1 MLQFYSMPQAL
12 IVALSMGSACC
23 VIIQTVSLVFNLGRH
38 RVQYVQRVE
47 NLFEAAILLQTL
59 FMSLLMAQVQSSIQ
73 DDLIIPSGYHTG
85 RLIVFALVLS
95 LAVAASYGRRLWW
108 PMLSVLFAALT
119 LPIVEQLAGP
129 YSPLLYAIA
138 LCYFLLRS
146 IHICVLR
153 WREQK
158 SSISALSIKE
168 AIDALSTGIL
178 FCGQDGHIVLIN
190 RRMQE
195 LMTLLTGASSRN
207 GKEFF
212 ARLTKRQLRSGYE
225 ADELDGR
232 MVIRVPDGAVWMF
245 TDTIL
250 PIAGKDYH
258 QITAADVSEEWM
270 ATLQLRR
277 QTTELDRRS
286 AELKQTIANLQAI
299 YREEE
304 ALRAKSRIH
313 DILGQRIALLIRS
326 LRENDRPDET
336 LLNAFSEDLPL
347 NLMELASDTE
357 PRREIEAMT
366 EMFAGI
372 GVKVQV
378 QGALPES
385 RALSEVFVD
394 VITEGVTNAVRHGF
408 ASEVD
413 IVCEHKDSVWS
424 LQVTNSGVPP
434 AGRITEGS
442 GLASIR
448 RRLMGVGG
456 RLHIETMPRF
466 KLTAYLPEGVSK

>member
-12 IVALSMGSACC
+12 IVILSMGSACC
-23 VIIQTVSLVFNLGRH
+23 VIIQAVSLVFNINRY
-38 RVQYVQRVE
+38 RVQRVQRVE

-59 FMSLLMAQVQSSIQ
+59 FMSMLMAQIQSSIQ
-73 DDLIIPSGYHTG
+73 DDLIIPSSYYTG
-85 RLIVFALVLS
+85 RLIIFVLVLS
-95 LAVAASYGRRLWW
+95 LAVAAAYGRRLWW
-108 PMLSVLFAALT
+108 PLLPAFFSALT
-119 LPIVEQLAGP
+119 LPLAEQLTGT
-129 YSPLLYAIA
+129 YFPLLYIAA

-146 IHICVLR
+146 IHICILR

-158 SSISALSIKE
+158 SSITALSIKE

-195 LMTLLTGASSRN
+195 LMTLLTGASYRN
-207 GKEFF
+207 GKEFYD
-212 ARLTKRQLRSGYE
+212 RLLKRQLRPGYE

-258 QITAADVSEEWM
+258 QITAADVSEEWK

-277 QTTELDRRS
+277 QNTELDRRS
-286 AELKQTIANLQAI
+286 AELKQTIANLQTI

-313 DILGQRIALLIRS
+313 DVLGQRIAVLIRS

-336 LLNAFSEDLPL
+336 LLTAFAKDLPL
-347 NLMELASDTE
+347 NLMQLTPDTE
-357 PRREIEAMT
+357 PQREIEAMA

-372 GVKVQV
+372 GVTVRLH
-378 QGALPES
+378 GALPEEKE
-385 RALSEVFVD
+385 LSEVFVD
-394 VITEGVTNAVRHGF
+394 VITESVTNAVRHGF

-434 AGRITEGS
+434 AGRISEGS
-442 GLASIR
+442 GIAGIH
-448 RRLMGVGG
+448 RRLLGLGG

-466 KLTAYLPEGVSK
+466 KLTAYLPEGVSE